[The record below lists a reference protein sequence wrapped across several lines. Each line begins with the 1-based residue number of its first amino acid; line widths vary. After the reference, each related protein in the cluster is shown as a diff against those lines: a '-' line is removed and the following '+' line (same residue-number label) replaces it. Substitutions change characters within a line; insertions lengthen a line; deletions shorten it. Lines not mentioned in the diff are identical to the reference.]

1 MWKND
6 YSRRLVLA
14 NRQAKVSKDFTFSYV
29 HVKKKRE
36 REQKL
41 PRQFLPCKQG
51 SLTGWHIGGAIN

>member
-29 HVKKKRE
+29 HVKKKKRE
-36 REQKL
+36 NRNY
-41 PRQFLPCKQG
+41 PG
-51 SLTGWHIGGAIN
+51 SSFHVSRALSQAGALEGQ

>member
-51 SLTGWHIGGAIN
+51 SLTGWRIGGAIN